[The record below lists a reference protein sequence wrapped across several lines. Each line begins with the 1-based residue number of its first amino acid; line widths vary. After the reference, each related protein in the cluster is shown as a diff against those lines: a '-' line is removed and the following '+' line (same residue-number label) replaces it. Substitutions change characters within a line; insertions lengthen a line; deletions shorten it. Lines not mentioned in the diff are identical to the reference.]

1 VKFRIRFAQQ
11 IVGAFV
17 LLGILAIAAIL
28 ILMGVNQRW
37 FAKNYYYWSTFP
49 SAEGLSIGM
58 PIKLKGFEIGKI
70 DTISLTRT
78 NMVDV
83 EFYVYDTYHVKVTPN
98 SVLELTSSPL
108 GLGGGLLFHP
118 GRESSEP
125 LPELSFIPSLGLEQG
140 RELVRRGLVDIPQTE
155 DVISATIT
163 QLSATLTEIDAAIK
177 VISETMGTIDSSL
190 RGESV
195 GPLADV
201 LNETAV
207 VVGKIDTMLDD
218 LNDTV
223 ANISVM
229 TAEFR
234 DPTGLATRLLDPKGS
249 IATLLDD
256 DNRLYDEISGS
267 VEELSGIIAE
277 LGNFMEFIN
286 SSQPQIAALLEKG
299 RTTLDQGKDVLEA
312 AKNNPLLRGGVPERR
327 EQPTTFQSYRDE
339 EF

>member
-177 VISETMGTIDSSL
+177 VISETRGTIDSSL

>member
-163 QLSATLTEIDAAIK
+163 QLSATLTEIDATIK